1 MVIFGAGV
9 VTGGL
14 LIKKLAPPQ
23 PVPAPRAAGPRP
35 PGANTPGGTRL
46 QFLRRAERELDL
58 NKAQR
63 EEVDKILSVSQERT
77 KRLMEPITPQLR
89 DELQQTKE
97 EIRAVL
103 TPEQRKRFDELL
115 KQQHPGEPHHSPGRG
130 PENSSLVSP
139 GTNSK

>member
-14 LIKKLAPPQ
+14 LIRKLTPPQ
-23 PVPAPRAAGPRP
+23 PLPPPRVAGARP

-58 NKAQR
+58 TNKQR

-115 KQQHPGEPHHSPGRG
+115 KQQHPGEAHHGPGRG

-139 GTNSK
+139 GTNSR